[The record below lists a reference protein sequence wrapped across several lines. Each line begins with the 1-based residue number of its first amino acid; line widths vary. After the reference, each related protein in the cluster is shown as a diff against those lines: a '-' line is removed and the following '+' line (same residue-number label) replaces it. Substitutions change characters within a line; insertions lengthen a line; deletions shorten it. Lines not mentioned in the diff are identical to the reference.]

1 MLSQVRWPLE
11 SFGSLDF
18 VREDRILEMGHAEIS
33 LSERLR
39 ELVTLCEESI
49 EVGALVCEFLD
60 ESPVMGGS
68 EIDHVT
74 TARSDTGWIIV
85 CGKTS
90 DSSLGCLATARASHP
105 VNKT

>member
-11 SFGSLDF
+11 SFGSLVF

-74 TARSDTGWIIV
+74 TARSDTG
-85 CGKTS
+85 
-90 DSSLGCLATARASHP
+90 
-105 VNKT
+105 